1 MWKEE
6 APLLTR
12 QTNVCGSMRQ
22 TSKRDYFKAWVP
34 FVPIFLLYTL
44 EVSIINRKVVPNNV
58 NDDLVNEKIRFKEVL
73 VIGPTGQQL
82 GVKTRLE
89 ALEIAYSQNL
99 DLLCVSPNSQ
109 PPVCKIV
116 NYGKYHFEQQKKA
129 KEAKK
134 KQHVTEVKPL
144 RLSPVIDTHDFE
156 TKLRQARKWAEDGM
170 KVKID
175 MRFRGRMMTR
185 VEVGTKIMDEFV
197 EAMSDVANVERK
209 PKLEG
214 NTMSCV
220 LTPKKAGK

>member
-1 MWKEE
+1 MG
-6 APLLTR
+6 A
-12 QTNVCGSMRQ
+12 VCTHFS
-22 TSKRDYFKAWVP
+22 F
-34 FVPIFLLYTL
+34 ITL

-89 ALEIAYSQNL
+89 ALEIAYSQDL
-99 DLLCVSPNSQ
+99 DLLCVSPNSN
-109 PPVCKIV
+109 PPVCKV
-116 NYGKYHFEQQKKA
+116 LNYGKYHFEQQKKA
-129 KEAKK
+129 KDAKK

-170 KVKID
+170 KVKVD

-185 VEVGTKIMDEFV
+185 VEVGSKIMDEFV
-197 EAMSDVANVERK
+197 EAMSDVANVEKK

-220 LTPKKAGK
+220 LTPKKSSK